1 MRVPERDAEECAQD
15 VLFKVHLK
23 VATFKNDGRS
33 KLTTWIIE
41 IAKNC
46 AIDFHRRFR
55 PKQQKFTENDLPD
68 RWHGEFAGR
77 NAALLVWLREGLEKL
92 SAEDRQIL
100 LWRAQDF
107 TNADIGGW
115 LGMKTG
121 TVGVRYFRAKKRL
134 GISDDGPETLGV
146 SIENDITESGV
157 AHE

>member
-1 MRVPERDAEECAQD
+1 MICRIIGTGNSRA
-15 VLFKVHLK
+15 
-23 VATFKNDGRS
+23 ATLHYWFGS
-33 KLTTWIIE
+33 
-41 IAKNC
+41 
-46 AIDFHRRFR
+46 
-55 PKQQKFTENDLPD
+55 
-68 RWHGEFAGR
+68 G
-77 NAALLVWLREGLEKL
+77 EGLEKL